1 MKGLLLKDLYT
12 LGKQMKIFLVLLVAF
27 ALIPGYSMSAF
38 AVMYEAMLPM
48 TALAYDERS
57 KWDTLAAMMPYSTGA
72 LVLSKYLL
80 GYFLAFCA
88 ALIALAAQVALSL
101 FQHTSVDLDALVAL
115 LAVLCSA
122 YLLLAI
128 NMPLLFKLGV
138 ERGRLAFL
146 ILTVVTVL
154 TVIAGADKL
163 LNLRVPNAT
172 FLWIAGGCLVCI
184 VIVNA
189 LSVLLSIK
197 FYRTRLN

>member
-1 MKGLLLKDLYT
+1 M
-12 LGKQMKIFLVLLVAF
+12 
-27 ALIPGYSMSAF
+27 
-38 AVMYEAMLPM
+38 
-48 TALAYDERS
+48 
-57 KWDTLAAMMPYSTGA
+57 
-72 LVLSKYLL
+72 LSKYLL
-80 GYFLAFCA
+80 GSFLAFCA

>member
-38 AVMYEAMLPM
+38 AVMYAAMLPM

-128 NMPLLFKLGV
+128 NMPLLLKLGV

-146 ILTVVTVL
+146 ILTVVMVL

-172 FLWIAGGCLVCI
+172 FLWIAGGCLV
-184 VIVNA
+184 
-189 LSVLLSIK
+189 
-197 FYRTRLN
+197 